1 MGVLLYLS
9 LFVLRGSDPLT
20 GHDCPLGVSRVR
32 MSSGRSRANV
42 SSLSDLV
49 AAGKW
54 GAGRP
59 GGGRL
64 AWDVCISPHR
74 VVIVDCYS
82 AKSCLIDGNNCF

>member
-1 MGVLLYLS
+1 MTS
-9 LFVLRGSDPLT
+9 LRALT
-20 GHDCPLGVSRVR
+20 LCFPGVSLVHV
-32 MSSGRSRANV
+32 SPGRSGGNV

-54 GAGRP
+54 GADQPRGE
-59 GGGRL
+59 RL

-74 VVIVDCYS
+74 VVIVDCYN

>member
-9 LFVLRGSDPLT
+9 LFVLPGSDPLT

-42 SSLSDLV
+42 SSLSDLA

-54 GAGRP
+54 GAGQP